1 MNKSQLRKL
10 KKSAENKSQIIP
22 ADYNDRISSLL
33 AGLPEEPPKS
43 ESTDIS
49 VIRSSSRFDIKPIVS
64 AAAVFVFIAGGIL
77 SYPRFSQ
84 SAHKDKNNDNSRPV
98 ITTSGTTAGITAETT
113 SETTTAV
120 TGNSTSDNT
129 DNVLTGSVTAHN
141 TERHTEQ
148 NGNELAVSK
157 NTEKHT
163 VTVTKPVEVTDTI
176 SKTES
181 EASVTEKTE
190 VTITEKENTVTLV
203 PNPPLPDGSEPYE
216 RPDNPNFQN
225 NPNFPDNP
233 GKPENDHPQP
243 EWPDDGDDEKHG
255 HGPGRPQDI
264 VTGRPDKHEPED
276 EPEDFRYP
284 GNSNHYNYAP
294 ESPECREVP
303 SDIPEDDFC
312 RYE

>member
-49 VIRSSSRFDIKPIVS
+49 VIRSSSRFDIKPVVS
-64 AAAVFVFIAGGIL
+64 AAAVFVFIAAGIL
-77 SYPRFSQ
+77 SYPKFSQ
-84 SAHKDKNNDNSRPV
+84 SAHRDKNNDKSKPV
-98 ITTSGTTAGITAETT
+98 ITTSETTAGINTETT

-120 TGNSTSDNT
+120 TGKGTSENT

-141 TERHTEQ
+141 TESHTEE

-163 VTVTKPVEVTDTI
+163 VTATVTKPVEVTDTI
-176 SKTES
+176 SRTEP
-181 EASVTEKTE
+181 EAAVTEKTE
-190 VTITEKENTVTLV
+190 VTVTEKENTVTTV

-216 RPDNPNFQN
+216 RPD

-243 EWPDDGDDEKHG
+243 EWPDDNDDGEHG

-276 EPEDFRYP
+276 ESEDFRYP
-284 GNSNHYNYAP
+284 GNSSHYNNYAP

-303 SDIPEDDFC
+303 SDISEDDFC
-312 RYE
+312 R